1 METTLLEILE
11 AREKRAA
18 FQKQLLSD
26 YDLPLVCFTM
36 NIPGPIKDSPLIQKG
51 FRLGLR
57 RLEKILGS
65 AIRYRQLRCTAAGWE
80 AFLSVDMDAEKIK
93 TLTNFLEDKLPGGRV
108 YDMDVITREG
118 KLSRSAERR
127 CLICDQPAMICGRS
141 RSHSVSQLQEKTF
154 SLIRK
159 SITEEVA
166 MLAVQ
171 SLLCEVYA
179 TPKPG
184 LVDQNGSGSHAD
196 MDLFTFL
203 SSAAVLWPYF
213 RRCAALGLEQ
223 DDPKLLFFQL
233 REAGKE
239 AEIRMLRA
247 TAGVNTHKG
256 AIFSMGLLCGAAGMA
271 KTWDSQTL
279 CDLCC
284 QMTRGLTQELEVNA
298 TPQTAGE
305 RIYAKYG
312 ISGARG
318 QAEAGFPGAILGLE
332 ALEKGLEAGLT
343 LNDAL
348 CESLLTIMAQ
358 TTDTNIVN
366 RGGMEAQQ
374 WVWDI
379 LKHQPAMDELC
390 RAFKEKNLSPGGSAD
405 LLAAACF
412 LHFLK

>member
-1 METTLLEILE
+1 MEATLLEILE

-18 FQKQLLSD
+18 LQKQLLSD
-26 YDLPLVCFTM
+26 YGLPLVCFTM

-57 RLEKILGS
+57 RLEKTLGS
-65 AIRYRQLRCTAAGWE
+65 AIRYRQIQCTAAGWE
-80 AFLSVDMDAEKIK
+80 AFLVVDMDAETIK
-93 TLTNFLEDKLPGGRV
+93 TLTSFLEEKMPGGRI

-127 CLICDQPAMICGRS
+127 CLICDRPAMVCGRS
-141 RSHSVSQLQEKTF
+141 RSHSVAQLQEKTF

-184 LVDQNGSGSHAD
+184 LVDQNDSGSHTD

-256 AIFSMGLLCGAAGMA
+256 AIFSLGLLCGAAGMA
-271 KTWDSQTL
+271 DTWEPQVL
-279 CDLCC
+279 CRLCS
-284 QMTRGLTQELEVNA
+284 QMTQGITEELINIA
-298 TPQTAGE
+298 PQTAGE

-332 ALEKGLEAGLT
+332 ALENGLDAGLT

-348 CESLLTIMAQ
+348 CQSLLTIMAH

-379 LKHQPAMDELC
+379 LKSQAAMDDLC
-390 RAFKEKNLSPGGSAD
+390 QAFKEKNLSPGGSAD